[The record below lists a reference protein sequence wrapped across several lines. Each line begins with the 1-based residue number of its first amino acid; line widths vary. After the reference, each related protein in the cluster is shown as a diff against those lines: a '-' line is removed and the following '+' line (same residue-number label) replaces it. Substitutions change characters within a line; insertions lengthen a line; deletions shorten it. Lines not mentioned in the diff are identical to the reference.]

1 MNNYNET
8 RESLKNHCSCQNIE
22 AHYCCEFIK
31 MLNCLKRKYK
41 DTQDNILGLI
51 YQDHWIY

>member
-8 RESLKNHCSCQNIE
+8 RKSLKNHCSCQNIE

-51 YQDHWIY
+51 YQNHWIY